1 MRYAP
6 IIALAPFMV
15 PAVQANQYFDTAQA
29 QKALFPSATQF
40 TAAPVKLTG
49 DQRARIEAI
58 SDVRQRWREQPVW
71 RAEKAGEFL
80 GWYIEDRVIG
90 KHEFI
95 RYALA
100 ISPSGRVLG
109 IEIMDYLETYGDQVR
124 QADWRGQFL
133 GRTVHS
139 GFKLGEDIRNISG
152 ATLSCRNVTNGVR
165 RLLALQQ
172 VALTVPQATHDRD
185 D

>member
-15 PAVQANQYFDTAQA
+15 PAVQANQYFTTEQA
-29 QKALFPSATQF
+29 QKALFPSATLF
-40 TAAPVKLTG
+40 APTQVKLSKE
-49 DQRARIEAI
+49 QRSRIEEL
-58 SDVRQRWREQPVW
+58 SDVRQRWKEQPVW
-71 RAEKAGEFL
+71 RAEKDGVFQ

-95 RYALA
+95 RYAVAL
-100 ISPSGRVLG
+100 SPEGRVLG
-109 IEIMDYLETYGDQVR
+109 IEIMEYLETYGDQVR

-133 GRTVHS
+133 GRTAQS

-152 ATLSCRNVTNGVR
+152 ATLSCRNVTNGVK

-172 VALTVPQATHDRD
+172 VALTAPERGAQPK
-185 D
+185 